1 MKLKLNNTLRRALFA
16 AVLSLTT
23 WTTTVGTATLIAS
36 QLLSYQ
42 AMAAD
47 VSFTGSAEEAAPS
60 ELQWNAGAAFDGNT
74 FNGGDNASF
83 SGYTDATLS
92 AATTVGT
99 LTVDGGG
106 LDITTAGNALTLGN
120 INGTGELT
128 LDGATSIT
136 GDVNFTGDIVI
147 ASGTTAFG
155 TGQAHTKNIE
165 ASSIQIDAGAQL
177 NMGHA
182 AADWRDSTS
191 LILNGGTLYSLDM
204 GDNLNGG
211 VQFGALTVNANSTI
225 SHQWNG
231 VWGFTSL
238 TGEGNINFNAG
249 TRGTGEA
256 GELRFAG
263 VTDYNGTII
272 GANGN
277 GDDYLRFSGVIEQSA
292 DKTLTVTGNIASSLD
307 GITFRG
313 DGAASFGATNISG
326 SNTQESG
333 TITMGTVTFAAADA
347 SLNIQGGTLI
357 LSHTSY
363 AGSGTIS
370 AGAAQMQFS
379 AAGDVSV
386 STAGFQLGAYGTSAG
401 TDAAP
406 LITTMNVGDKTV
418 SISSSISDVAGS
430 VGGMTIAGNGTLAL
444 SGNNTFSG
452 GITVNTGTLSLARHN
467 AAGTGAIIIGGGA
480 LNMNDLAVANTVNYT
495 AGTISGAAAFAG
507 TLNVNAGTL
516 TLGAI
521 SGSVHVASGA
531 ALTLS
536 GTWDFAGAM
545 NNAGT
550 ITLAEGL
557 LIDLQGVSFTES
569 GGVYSLTLFSGET
582 GDAALLDSIL
592 GSGAGV
598 DLSKFTGLQT
608 SKREYSY
615 ADGVL
620 SYTTTAQDLTHS
632 SGPLSWQEGT
642 SFEGGIFATG
652 DNVTFTA
659 GDITIA
665 TDVEAGTIIADT
677 VDFLRGDTDATMTAA
692 LVEINGT
699 TTIASGV
706 TLQAGLINVNEGA
719 SLSAASLGTSN
730 VILDA
735 DASLEIT
742 TALAAGANVLN
753 NISSTETSS
762 ILTLSLSSEGSSIEA
777 LNFDGALH
785 ISSGVWDASAVD
797 VNSFTSA
804 MLLNSSV
811 LDMTAVNLAASASMD
826 SLSGEVGSLI
836 KAHFSTDAA
845 NGTNMQLGAGFTG
858 SVEVVSGTI
867 SARNSDLGGASNLIL
882 NNNTGLV
889 FNESNNTH
897 TFSTAISLADAATV
911 TMRSWG
917 GTGTRTL
924 SGAITGAANTTINK
938 TDGGTIVMSDLTGFT
953 GTLNHAA
960 GTLQVNSSAS
970 LNALSIASGATFSVG
985 ANATIT
991 AGASNDSFYL
1001 RDITWMNIVVGSG
1014 ALLQENV
1021 QLRLENGTTTISGGG
1036 TYEIKS
1042 LITKDSGTGDTL
1054 LNIATGTTLKVTNE
1068 TVSGEANNN
1077 ASFMLGH
1084 WGLGGTTTV
1093 TVHGILDVNSGISSK
1108 DGKSAINVESGGT
1121 IILRKGLYAHD
1132 AGSNSEAQ
1140 TINAK
1145 SGSTVQLGHQ
1155 ATATAARVLLV
1166 DFAGGSTLKAIDSTT
1181 SVLNNLRLSGTG
1193 NVTVSAEG
1201 ENTTVNMSGVISNAS
1216 EATSGLHFT
1225 GTAKQTFNISAENSY
1240 TGGTTLSGATLSV
1253 KHVSALGAG
1262 TVTVNS
1268 GTLQLNG
1275 HAVTNDV
1282 NAAGG
1287 TLSGFGAYAGTLTV
1301 SGAVSVSDQITG
1313 SMSITSEGALTL
1325 EGIWDYSGAIANAGG
1340 SLTLASDL
1348 QLDLT
1353 GATFAESGGTYTL
1366 ELMAGSGTANVSDW
1380 LADASDLSSILKG
1393 IVTVGRTFSYEDGIL
1408 SYTID
1413 SKALTYT
1420 GGRDFDWGVGT
1431 AFTTGGDFAQGDTV
1445 TFISETLGYLSESV
1459 ATAELALDAS
1469 ATLAL
1474 STDAASDFVLSAG
1487 VLSLG
1492 ENAFM
1497 AIVGYG
1503 FEALSIDMTTGS
1515 FLRVGSIGA
1524 ATTTLNGSAHL
1535 ELLDALAA
1543 GEVSLD
1549 HISGGA
1555 ESELNISANAA
1566 GTTLSLENF
1575 AGTLNLV
1582 AGALTTDRTDFDRLA
1597 GLDLR
1602 GSASYTVTGDA
1613 YGDSTV
1619 DLSKVTGD
1627 ADTTLAL
1634 NLSTRVH
1641 HGSELQMSA
1650 EFTGKIAVNSG
1661 MLSVAHS
1668 SLGATSQVVL
1678 NQGGGIVFDQTSANT
1693 QFATDIHIADAATV
1707 TIQSWGNLTENYERS
1722 ITGAITGA
1730 ADTRINKTDGGQ
1742 LRLSDL
1748 TAYQGTIDVQAG
1760 KITTGSDATQ
1770 LSKLY
1775 LGSGAVFEVEAGLDV
1790 TTLDGGDGYYTRVS
1804 SGGAT
1809 IIVGANASF
1818 TDNVRWNLNNGIYN
1832 VEGTGTYTI
1841 DSFLGTANNAN
1852 QTTLNIAAGTHMI
1865 VLGTT
1870 TSDRA
1875 SHAPAF
1881 MLTNYDAASTV
1892 NVNGMLTLN
1901 SGISNQDGTGTIK
1914 IGGTGTLVLNQGL
1927 YGVDDGNSNTAINIQ
1942 AATGATL
1949 KLANQSS
1956 STTDINTDFAA
1967 GSNIVAIDADT
1978 TDENTT
1984 VNVTNTLKLSGT
1996 GSVNLSAETGVT
2008 ALNVNGAIS
2017 QVAVAEG
2024 ESAHS
2029 TGLAITAAT
2038 GQTVTLSGEN
2048 SYTGGTT
2055 LSGAGTLTAGHAS
2068 AFGTDAVTVTGGTL
2082 NANGLAITNDVTVNG
2097 GTIQGFSAYAG
2108 QLTIA
2113 AATTVS
2119 DQITGSISVTDA
2131 GALTLTGVWDYSSAM
2146 DVAGTV
2152 TFGADLTIDLTGIT
2166 FTESD
2171 GSYSLDLFTFTG
2183 SGSADLSAWLS
2194 GSDVDASSLTGYTA
2208 QEGYVFSY
2216 DNGVLT
2222 YALSTGD
2229 IEIAPADATRPLT
2242 GTTDVNI
2249 IFTGD
2254 GGGTANLGEGF
2265 SQGPDSV
2272 ISGDGNVIA
2281 ASGNSEL
2288 SGANTYTG
2296 ETLVKDGATLIVAA
2310 DEAMGASE
2318 LTVER
2323 GGTAGVAGGVTISN
2337 NVNLVETGKL
2347 ETGIFTLS
2355 AKDSTGTARLT
2366 GTSKQIAQDSISNTD
2381 FTDASITLEAGKQ
2394 GSITDSML
2402 TNTTV
2407 TLGLD
2412 STLTLSGVTQGV
2424 GTTISNNSAM
2434 LILNNHEI
2442 EVESGNGLSDAST
2455 IDGIRTV
2462 EGNEKEMMVFY
2473 LTSISVTNVEITGSL
2488 TLDIGIETSQFNSL
2502 EAYLATEGNSA
2513 AFALGG
2519 ISLDEYK
2526 DYYGNVTLN
2535 VYDLTTNEQLW
2546 NGAALGVTE
2555 VPSLSNP
2562 ELGSLAFY
2570 IPEPSTATLSL
2581 LALVGLLARRR
2592 RQAV

>member
-1 MKLKLNNTLRRALFA
+1 MKLKLNQTLRRALFA

-23 WTTTVGTATLIAS
+23 WTTTVGTATLVAS

-47 VSFTGSAEEAAPS
+47 VSFAGSEDEAAPS
-60 ELQWNAGAAFDGNT
+60 ELQWNADAAFDGST

-83 SGYTDATLS
+83 TGYTDATLS
-92 AATTVGT
+92 AASTVGT

-128 LDGATSIT
+128 LDGASSIT
-136 GDVNFTGDIVI
+136 GDVNFTGDVVI
-147 ASGTTAFG
+147 ASGTTTFG

-165 ASSIQIDAGAQL
+165 ASLIQIDAGAQL
-177 NMGHA
+177 HIGHA
-182 AADWRDSTS
+182 AADWSDSTS
-191 LILNGGTLYSLDM
+191 MNLNGGTLHSLDM
-204 GDNLNGG
+204 GDNSNGG
-211 VQFGALTVNANSTI
+211 VQFGALNVMANSTI
-225 SHQWNG
+225 SHKWNG

-249 TRGTGEA
+249 TQGTGEA

-277 GDDYLRFSGVIEQSA
+277 GDDYLRFSGVIEQR
-292 DKTLTVTGNIASSLD
+292 DGKTLTVTGNIASSLD

-347 SLNIQGGTLI
+347 SLNVQGGTLV

-386 STAGFQLGAYGTSAG
+386 STAGFQLGAYATSAG
-401 TDAAP
+401 TAAAP

-418 SISSSISDVAGS
+418 SISSAISDVAGS
-430 VGGMTIAGNGTLAL
+430 VGGLTIAGTGTLAL
-444 SGNNTFSG
+444 SGSNTFSG
-452 GITVNTGTLSLARHN
+452 GITANTGTLSLAHYS
-467 AAGTGAIIIGGGA
+467 AAGTGAITVGGGT
-480 LNMNDLAVANTVNYT
+480 LNMNDLVVANTVNYT

-516 TLGAI
+516 ALGAI
-521 SGSVHVASGA
+521 SGTVHVASGA

-536 GTWDFAGAM
+536 GTWDYSSAM

-557 LIDLQGVSFTES
+557 LIDLQGVNFTES

-620 SYTTTAQDLTHS
+620 SYTTTAQDLVHS

-642 SFEGGIFATG
+642 SFEGGTFATG
-652 DNVTFTA
+652 DNVTFNA
-659 GDITIA
+659 GDIA
-665 TDVEAGTIIADT
+665 VAADVEVGTLVTSSA
-677 VDFLRGDTDATMTAA
+677 VRFLSSDAPTTITAA
-692 LVEINGT
+692 LVEINGE
-699 TTIASGV
+699 TTIDDGV
-706 TLQAGLINVNEGA
+706 TLQAGLINVNDGA
-719 SLSAASLGTSN
+719 TLRAASIGTSDVSLGGKAN
-730 VILDA
+730 
-735 DASLEIT
+735 LEIT

-811 LDMTAVNLAASASMD
+811 LDMTAVNLGASASMD
-826 SLSGEVGSLI
+826 SLSGEGDSLI

-845 NGTNMQLGAGFTG
+845 NGTNMQLGTGFTG

-897 TFSTAISLADAATV
+897 TFGTDISLADAATV

-1084 WGLGGTTTV
+1084 WGSGGTTTV

-1121 IILRKGLYAHD
+1121 IILRKGLYAND
-1132 AGSNSEAQ
+1132 ANSNSEAQ

-1155 ATATAARVLLV
+1155 ATATAAGVLLV

-1380 LADASDLSSILKG
+1380 LAGASDLSSILKG
-1393 IVTVGRTFSYEDGIL
+1393 IVTVGRSFSYEDGIL

-1431 AFTTGGDFAQGDTV
+1431 TFTTGGDFAQGDTV
-1445 TFISETLGYLSESV
+1445 TFISETLGSLSESV
-1459 ATAELALDAS
+1459 ATAELALDRY

-1474 STDAASDFVLSAG
+1474 STDAANDFVLSAG
-1487 VLSLG
+1487 ALSLG

-1582 AGALTTDRTDFDRLA
+1582 AGALTMDRAGFDSLA
-1597 GLDLR
+1597 DLDLR

-1613 YGDSTV
+1613 YGDGIVYLT
-1619 DLSKVTGD
+1619 KVTGD

-1678 NQGGGIVFDQTSANT
+1678 NQGGGIVFDQTNANSQLT
-1693 QFATDIHIADAATV
+1693 QAVHIADAATV

-1818 TDNVRWNLNNGIYN
+1818 TDNVRWTLSNGIYN

-1841 DSFLGTANNAN
+1841 DSFLGTADNAH

-1881 MLTNYDAASTV
+1881 MLANYNAASTV

-1956 STTDINTDFAA
+1956 ATTDINTDFAA

-2152 TFGADLTIDLTGIT
+2152 AFGADLTIDLTGIT

-2229 IEIAPADATRPLT
+2229 IEIAPDATRPLT

-2281 ASGNSEL
+2281 TGGNIEL

-2347 ETGIFTLS
+2347 ETGIFILS
-2355 AKDSTGTARLT
+2355 AKDSTGTATLT

-2381 FTDASITLEAGKQ
+2381 FTNASIRLEDTEQ
-2394 GSITDSML
+2394 GSITNSTLM
-2402 TNTTV
+2402 NTTV

-2424 GTTISNNSAM
+2424 GTTISNTSAT
-2434 LILNNHEI
+2434 LKLHNHEI
-2442 EVESGNGLSDAST
+2442 EVESGNGLSAGRT
-2455 IDGIRTV
+2455 IEDIRTI

-2488 TLDIGIETSQFNSL
+2488 TLDIGIETVEFNFL
-2502 EAYLATEGNSA
+2502 QDYLAIEGNSA
-2513 AFALGG
+2513 AFALEG

-2535 VYDLTTNEQLW
+2535 VYDLTTNKQLW

-2562 ELGSLAFY
+2562 DLGSLAFY